1 MTIVNITKA
10 PTWTDMITDLELE
23 EQLNAPYEKM
33 RVITSLISG
42 TLKLKFPER
51 KFTTKKEELE
61 IKKKKVQVLTIT
73 RTA

>member
-10 PTWTDMITDLELE
+10 PTWTDMITELE
-23 EQLNAPYEKM
+23 PDQELNAPYEKM

-42 TLKLKFPER
+42 TLKLKFPDR
-51 KFTTKKEELE
+51 KFTTKKDEVQVRN
-61 IKKKKVQVLTIT
+61 KSVQVLVIK

>member
-1 MTIVNITKA
+1 MTIVTITKA
-10 PTWTDMITDLELE
+10 PTWTDMITDLEPE

-42 TLKLKFPER
+42 TIKLKFPER
-51 KFTTKKEELE
+51 KFTTRKEEIE
-61 IKKKKVQVLTIT
+61 VKKKMVQVLVIT